1 MPPVHR
7 DKAIKG
13 RVAPEGARGPEFSRG
28 RGRKAHDPFL
38 FGLEAPME
46 KGQSMRRPFVARIDA
61 DTLSP
66 LYAFLRLREL
76 GANVFLESLEEG
88 RYWGRYSFIGFGQP
102 ALIFP
107 KANEG
112 AWREL
117 GRYLKENYRPVLPGL
132 PPFQGGL
139 VGHLSYDLVEHLE
152 PVPLP
157 ERALYEVPQMAFL
170 EVRDLVVFD
179 NLRGEMIVIARSER
193 FAKDVALLL
202 KSPNKQQSLD
212 GPKGIRLRS
221 SFSRLDFCRAVEE
234 TRQMI
239 LEGEAIQVVL
249 AHVFEAES
257 LRDPLCVYRHLRRI
271 NPSPYMFFIQMDGY
285 CLLGASP
292 EVMVR
297 LTERIVETRPIA
309 GTRPRTGDPE
319 RDRKMLE
326 ELLTDEKEAAEHV
339 MLVDLARNDLGRI
352 SEIGSVEVTEFK
364 KVEAYSHVFHLVSHV
379 RGRLKEGLGPIEVIK
394 ATFPAGTL
402 SGAPKV
408 RAMQIISEKEP
419 VKRGFYGG
427 AVGYIDFSGN
437 LDTAIA
443 IRSLIYKDSLY
454 YLGAGAGIVA
464 DSIPEREY
472 METLSKAKAV
482 LLALGMEEEDE
493 VTGNR

>member
-1 MPPVHR
+1 MERGQAKGSPVIA
-7 DKAIKG
+7 K
-13 RVAPEGARGPEFSRG
+13 
-28 RGRKAHDPFL
+28 
-38 FGLEAPME
+38 
-46 KGQSMRRPFVARIDA
+46 IDA
-61 DTLSP
+61 DTFSP

-88 RYWGRYSFIGFGQP
+88 RYWGRYSFIGFGRP
-102 ALIFP
+102 ALSFP
-107 KANEG
+107 KACEK
-112 AWREL
+112 AWQEL
-117 GRYLKENYRPVLPGL
+117 DRYLKENQRPTIPGL

-179 NLRGEMIVIARSER
+179 NLRGEILVMAGSEGLVRDITLLFRSPYR
-193 FAKDVALLL
+193 
-202 KSPNKQQSLD
+202 QQPLE
-212 GPKGIRLRS
+212 GPKGIELRS
-221 SFSRLDFCRAVEE
+221 SFTRSGFCRAVEE

-239 LEGEAIQVVL
+239 LDGEAIQVVL
-249 AHVFEAES
+249 AQVFEAKS
-257 LRDPLCVYRHLRRI
+257 SRDPLCVYRHLRRI

-285 CLLGASP
+285 TLLGASP

-297 LTERIVETRPIA
+297 LTDRIVETRPIA

-319 RDRKMLE
+319 RDRKMVE
-326 ELLTDEKEAAEHV
+326 ELLSDEKEAAEHV

-352 SEIGSVEVTEFK
+352 SEIGSVEVTEFRRI
-364 KVEAYSHVFHLVSHV
+364 ETYSHVFHLVSHV
-379 RGRLKEGLGPIEVIK
+379 KGRLKKDLGPIDVIK

-419 VKRGFYGG
+419 VRRGFYGG

-443 IRSLIYKDSLY
+443 IRSLLYKDGLY

-472 METLSKAKAV
+472 METLSKARAA

-493 VTGNR
+493 GASDR

>member
-1 MPPVHR
+1 MG
-7 DKAIKG
+7 KEA
-13 RVAPEGARGPEFSRG
+13 SRG
-28 RGRKAHDPFL
+28 R
-38 FGLEAPME
+38 
-46 KGQSMRRPFVARIDA
+46 PFVTKIDA
-61 DTLSP
+61 DTFSP
-66 LYAFLRLREL
+66 LYAFLCLREL

-88 RYWGRYSFIGFGQP
+88 RYWGRYSFIGFGRP
-102 ALIFP
+102 ALSFP
-107 KANEG
+107 KADEG

-117 GRYLKENYRPVLPGL
+117 DRYLKENYRPILPGL

-157 ERALYEVPQMAFL
+157 ERAYYEIPQMAFL
-170 EVRDLVVFD
+170 EVMDLVVFD
-179 NLRGEMIVIARSER
+179 NLRGEMIVIAGSEG
-193 FAKDVALLL
+193 FAKDIALLL
-202 KSPNKQQSLD
+202 KSPYRQQPLD
-212 GPKGIRLRS
+212 GPKGVRLRS
-221 SFSRLDFCRAVEE
+221 SFSHLDFCRAVEE

-249 AHVFEAES
+249 AQVIEVQS

-271 NPSPYMFFIQMDGY
+271 NPSPYMFFIEMDGY

-297 LTERIVETRPIA
+297 LTDRIVETRPIA
-309 GTRPRTGDPE
+309 GTRPRTGDQQ

-326 ELLTDEKEAAEHV
+326 ELLSDEKEAAEHV

-364 KVEAYSHVFHLVSHV
+364 RVEAYSHVFHLVSHV
-379 RGRLKEGLGPIEVIK
+379 KGKLKEGLGPIEVIK

-443 IRSLIYKDSLY
+443 IRSLLYKDGSY

-472 METLSKAKAV
+472 LETLSKAKAA
-482 LLALGMEEEDE
+482 LLALGMEEGDE
-493 VTGNR
+493 GTGDR